1 MKVVI
6 AETNEETTIDY
17 AGAEDVMGNWG
28 YRFDKTIS
36 QADYEWWTDIFAR
49 LEAIDATGIDW
60 SEYEDELTD
69 SDLEMRVSDME
80 RIAGIR

>member
-6 AETNEETTIDY
+6 AETNEEATIDY

-28 YRFDKTIS
+28 HRFGEMIS
-36 QADYEWWTDIFAR
+36 QADYEWWTGIFAR